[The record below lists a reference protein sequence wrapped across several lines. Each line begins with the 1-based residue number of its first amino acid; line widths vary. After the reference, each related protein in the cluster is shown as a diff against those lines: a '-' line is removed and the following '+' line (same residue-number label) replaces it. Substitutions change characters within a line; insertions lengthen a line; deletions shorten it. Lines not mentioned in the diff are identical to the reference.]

1 MFLDNKYAKWYYQII
16 KNASTRETLGYTE
29 THHII
34 PKSLGGSNKSE
45 NLIVLTA
52 REHFVCHLLLSKMVT
67 DEYKYKMSKAIT
79 MMNTVSGRKQQ
90 RYKVSSHIYKI
101 LKERVEVPQNVRD
114 RMSESQRL
122 RFNNSP
128 GTFSGKQ
135 HSEETRRKMSKAAS
149 RPKSTTWKESA
160 SEKRKGKVAPN
171 KGIPHSTETKLK
183 ISQAVSGE
191 KNGFYGKRHSLE
203 QREKKRQEK
212 LNVSR
217 LECPYCSKIVD
228 PMNFARWH
236 GNKCKQ
242 K

>member
-1 MFLDNKYAKWYYQII
+1 MFLDNKYTKWYYQII
-16 KNASTRETLGYTE
+16 KNASTRELLGYTE

-34 PKSLGGSNKSE
+34 PKSLGGSNESE

-52 REHFVCHLLLSKMVT
+52 REHFICHLLLSKMVA

-79 MMNTVSGRKQQ
+79 MMNNVSGRKQQ
-90 RYKVSSHIYKI
+90 RYKVSSHTYKI
-101 LKERVEVPQNVRD
+101 LKESVKVPQDVRD
-114 RMSESQRL
+114 RMSESQKS
-122 RFNNSP
+122 RFSNSS
-128 GTFSGKQ
+128 GTFTGQK
-135 HSEETRRKMSKAAS
+135 HSEETRKKMSVAAS
-149 RPKSTTWKESA
+149 RPKSTAWKESA
-160 SEKRKGKVAPN
+160 SQRRKGKVAPN
-171 KGIPHSTETKLK
+171 KGKIHSIETKLK

-191 KNGFYGKRHSLE
+191 KNGFYGKQHSLE

-212 LNVSR
+212 LNASR
-217 LECPYCSKIVD
+217 LQCPYCSKIVD